1 VVAFGRLDPQRPRH
15 AGVLRL
21 AAEQAGWGTP
31 PPEGRV
37 RGLAMAESF
46 QTYLAQVAEI
56 SLGDGGVRVHK
67 VVCAMDCGVAINP
80 DNVRAQMEGGI
91 GFGLGAILAEEIT
104 LTDGVVDQGNYD
116 AYPPLRID
124 PMPEIEVHIVSS
136 TERPTGVGEPGVP
149 PIARAVA
156 NAVLAATGRPVR
168 IFPMTK
174 SMQV

>member
-1 VVAFGRLDPQRPRH
+1 
-15 AGVLRL
+15 
-21 AAEQAGWGTP
+21 
-31 PPEGRV
+31 
-37 RGLAMAESF
+37 
-46 QTYLAQVAEI
+46 
-56 SLGDGGVRVHK
+56 
-67 VVCAMDCGVAINP
+67 VAINP

-124 PMPEIEVHIVSS
+124 AMPEIEVHFVSS

-149 PIARAVA
+149 PIAPAVA